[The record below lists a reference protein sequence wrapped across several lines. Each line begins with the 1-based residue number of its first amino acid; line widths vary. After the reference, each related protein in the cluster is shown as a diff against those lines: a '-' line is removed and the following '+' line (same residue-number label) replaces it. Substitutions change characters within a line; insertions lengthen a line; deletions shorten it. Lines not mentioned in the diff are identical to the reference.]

1 MRKLRIKS
9 NTSPEQVVTLTA
21 ADQARRYPYVMHGV
35 DPRTLRTNQNSRRT
49 RDVREERSDLV
60 SAVEQFGLDTR
71 ISMITVAD
79 EPEGLTVLVGH
90 HRHAAAVAV
99 KEDKKPDL
107 LIDVLVHA
115 PGTTPLD
122 LTVAQAIENMNR
134 QSYTQDEEVALY
146 LKLEGLGMDA
156 GAIAKVLPREPDQV
170 EAGLAV
176 AATTR
181 TRAAVAELP
190 EVDLLILSELAEF
203 EDDEALHALLV
214 EVLRSRP
221 GTFAW
226 ELKQARNARERK
238 ANEQAVRDEAIR
250 EFTDKGY
257 AILDE
262 DDQLPDTIEE
272 LEKLCAAADAAPIDP
287 AQHAECPGRAVHLW
301 VTYQLDV
308 RATEYCVDFA
318 SHGHRTI
325 ASVVISS
332 AKEKLRD
339 AGVLLV
345 DREGDNVVELER
357 LFHDADSDHAFTSE
371 EHENCPGHAAY
382 VDDELDGNEADIR
395 FVCTDY
401 ISHGHVL
408 DRALPE
414 EPSRS
419 ASWKALEVKRAKCN
433 NDLWEAAEPVRRDW
447 LKEYFKPW
455 RSGKVATSHNG
466 KAASKPAAARAV
478 KGVGVRTSKDQG
490 KRAPKFDLA
499 PKVRHLLTRA
509 TVQATQV
516 MKEASPSHR
525 YACELLGLADPTG
538 TSNAEHPIVKELR
551 KQTVGEDQIT
561 IIQLAQLLG
570 ACEEYFNHGY
580 TVRGANTT
588 WRQQI
593 EDVRFYFEAL
603 KTLGYRGSHVE
614 QLVLNPEL
622 DNEKWP
628 HLVDD
633 TAGLDEAA

>member
-1 MRKLRIKS
+1 MRKLLAKT
-9 NTSPEQVVTLTA
+9 NTSPEPVPATA
-21 ADQARRYPYVMHGV
+21 IHEALRYPYVKHGV
-35 DPRTLRTNQNSRRT
+35 DPRTLRTVQNSRRT
-49 RDVREERSDLV
+49 RDVREERSELV
-60 SAVEQFGLDTR
+60 TAVAQFGLDSR
-71 ISMITVAD
+71 ISMISVAD
-79 EPEGLTVLVGH
+79 EPEGLTVLIGH

-99 KEDKKPDL
+99 KEDENPDL

-134 QSYTQDEEVALY
+134 ESYTQEEEVALY
-146 LKLEGLGMDA
+146 LKLEGLGLDA
-156 GAIAKVLPREPDQV
+156 KGISKVLPRETDQV
-170 EAGLAV
+170 QAGLAV
-176 AATTR
+176 AATKR

-262 DDQLPDTIEE
+262 DDQLPDTVEE
-272 LEKLCAAADAAPIDP
+272 LEKLCAAADTAAIDP
-287 AQHAECPGRAVHLW
+287 AQHAECPGRAVHVW

-325 ASVVISS
+325 ASVVIAS
-332 AKEKLRD
+332 AEEKLRD
-339 AGVLLV
+339 AGIPLV
-345 DREGDNVVELER
+345 DRDDDNVVELER
-357 LFHDADSDHAFTSE
+357 LFRDDDSDHAFTPAD
-371 EHENCPGHAAY
+371 HENCPGHAAY
-382 VDDELDGNEADIR
+382 VDDQLDGNEADVR

-401 ISHGHVL
+401 VSNGHVL

-414 EPSRS
+414 EPSHS
-419 ASWKALEVKRAKCN
+419 ASWKAMEAKRARCN
-433 NDLWEAAEPVRRDW
+433 NDLWEAAEPVRREW
-447 LKEYFKPW
+447 LKEYFTPW
-455 RSGKVATSHNG
+455 RSGKVGASHNG
-466 KAASKPAAARAV
+466 KAALKPATAGATKSA
-478 KGVGVRTSKDQG
+478 GVRKSKDQG
-490 KRAPKFDLA
+490 KRAPKFDLP
-499 PKVRHLLTRA
+499 PKVRHLLTRGS
-509 TVQATQV
+509 VQATQV
-516 MKEASPSHR
+516 LKEAAPAHH
-525 YACELLGLADPTG
+525 YACELLGLAKPTG
-538 TSNAEHPIVKELR
+538 TSNSEHPIVKELR
-551 KQTVGEDQIT
+551 KQTIGEDQIT

-580 TVRGANTT
+580 TVRGANST

-603 KTLGYRGSHVE
+603 KMLGYRASHVE
-614 QLVLNPEL
+614 QLVLNAEL

-628 HLVDD
+628 HLVGD
-633 TAGLDEAA
+633 TASLDEAA